1 MLSLL
6 RWGRMGCFWAGSW
19 SAHKGLRY
27 ECRRPLLLQGGLGL
41 WGQAHSRLGA
51 VGLGVWPPL
60 LEWDWRSACGVW
72 VPTVPEVLSVSIKPL
87 VHGSKGMVGGGR
99 VGGTLLGLQVRLG
112 TLLCWGQ
119 G

>member
-1 MLSLL
+1 
-6 RWGRMGCFWAGSW
+6 MGCFWAGSW

-41 WGQAHSRLGA
+41 WGQAHSSLGA

-72 VPTVPEVLSVSIKPL
+72 VSTVPEVLSVSIKPL
-87 VHGSKGMVGGGR
+87 VHGSQGMVGHGR
-99 VGGTLLGLQVRLG
+99 VGGTPLGLQVRLG
-112 TLLCWGQ
+112 TLLRWGQ